1 MADTLTL
8 FEVNESQRAPE
19 LPKLSADARRTQ
31 RQLEVLAAGY
41 HPLTNTR
48 LHPEAAPF
56 DDRSAPG
63 RRCGNCRFR
72 EVLAYRQNAFP
83 KCMFP
88 GDLGADEIEVLGPP
102 RVTHGAASDVRA
114 WWPACADHTYGDG
127 LSVDAARCVPEV
139 A

>member
-1 MADTLTL
+1 MDAVAL
-8 FEVNESQRAPE
+8 FEVDESRRVPE
-19 LPKLSADARRTQ
+19 PPKLSADARRTQ

-41 HPLTNTR
+41 HPLAKTK
-48 LHPEAAPF
+48 LHSEAAPF
-56 DDRSAPG
+56 ADRSAPG

-72 EVLAYRQNAFP
+72 EVLGYRHNSFP

-88 GDLGADEIEVLGPP
+88 GDLGADDFEALGPP
-102 RVTHGAASDVRA
+102 RVTHGVASDVRA

-127 LSVDAARCVPEV
+127 LSVDAARCVQAV